1 LKQEIKTI
9 FKKDAVGN
17 FLKMQSFNFAV
28 QLVYNFI
35 VREENKKFNQIYKM
49 VRRTFYKL
57 RRLNLAVF
65 NRP

>member
-1 LKQEIKTI
+1 
-9 FKKDAVGN
+9 
-17 FLKMQSFNFAV
+17 MQSFNFAV